1 MAEIFEISKISE
13 SFESFEISTCS
24 LSSGSSGNSVYI
36 GCGGTNI
43 LIDAGRTAKAMTELL
58 AAINLKITDINAIF
72 ITHEHIDHV
81 SALKVLISRYK
92 IPVYMVWES
101 FDNLSDDYKSA
112 LGEVINFITPKESVK
127 IGSLQIECYPT
138 PHDSAASVGYIIR
151 HGGGNQFNKKAV
163 GIATDIGHMTK
174 EITEAMSGCKVIY
187 IESNHDLEMLKN
199 SSYPAQVKQRIK
211 SKHGHLSNKECAET
225 LPYLIQNGA
234 RKIILYHLSGE
245 NNTKELAVKESRKT
259 ILEARLNVGTV
270 YLGVAPKSLPS
281 KMINLSVG
289 VNPENEKK
297 ILNPLNPNSEKK
309 ILLTNKP
316 KIKSKHQDIPEIDIT
331 NAAEG

>member
-138 PHDSAASVGYIIR
+138 PHDSRASVGYIIR
-151 HGGGNQFNKKAV
+151 HNGEKSKKAV
-163 GIATDIGHMTK
+163 GIATDVGHMTK
-174 EITEAMSGCKVIY
+174 EIIEAMCGCKVIY
-187 IESNHDLEMLKN
+187 IESNHDPEKLKN
-199 SSYPAQVKQRIK
+199 SSYPEQVKQRIK
-211 SKHGHLSNKECAET
+211 SKVGHLSNKECAET
-225 LPYLIQNGA
+225 LPYLIKNGA

-245 NNTKELAVKESRKT
+245 NNTKELAVKESRRT
-259 ILEARLNVGTV
+259 ILDARLNVGTV

-281 KMINLSVG
+281 KMISLNMMTTES
-289 VNPENEKK
+289 EKK
-297 ILNPLNPNSEKK
+297 ILNPLNPNAEKK
-309 ILLTNKP
+309 ILLANKP
-316 KIKSKHQDIPEIDIT
+316 KIKPKHQDIPEIDIT